1 MAKVELKN
9 LSKTYDKK
17 ILALEDI
24 NLTIEDGQFFV
35 LLGPSGAGKTTT
47 LRCIAGLE
55 KIDSGSVLF
64 NNESVTEDQPASRD
78 VSFVFQQFSLY
89 PHYTVYENLAFPL
102 RSPMRKL
109 PEDEIK
115 TKIENI
121 SKMLKISN
129 KLKNKATELSGGE
142 MQRVA
147 IGRALVREP
156 SIYLMDEPL
165 SSLDAKLRESLRVEL
180 KNIQTNL
187 NATILYVTHDQAEAT
202 TLADKI
208 GVLKEG
214 KIVQIGTPEEIYEN
228 PNSIYVSPRLGSP
241 KSNVLPGSLFN
252 INDNIP
258 TFGIRP
264 ENILLGTGNYS
275 GKIVS
280 IENLGSET
288 VVAINFEGHEVLSSI
303 QGAYKS
309 SINETINFDIN
320 TNKVLKFNKEGNR
333 INER

>member
-9 LSKTYDKK
+9 LFKTYNKK
-17 ILALEDI
+17 IEALHDI
-24 NLTIEDGQFFV
+24 NFTIEDGQFFV

-55 KIDSGSVLF
+55 KIDSGNVLF
-64 NNESVTEDQPASRD
+64 NDESVTEDQPASRD
-78 VSFVFQQFSLY
+78 VCFVFQQYSLY
-89 PHYTVYENLAFPL
+89 PHYSVYENLAFPL

-109 PEDEIK
+109 PENEIK
-115 TKIENI
+115 NKVESIA
-121 SKMLKISN
+121 SMLKISN
-129 KLKNKATELSGGE
+129 KLNNKATQLSGGE

-156 SIYLMDEPL
+156 NLYLMDEPL

-214 KIVQIGTPEEIYEN
+214 RIVQIGTPEEIYEN
-228 PNSIYVSPRLGSP
+228 PNSIYVSQRLGSP
-241 KSNVLPGSLFN
+241 KINILPGSLFGM
-252 INDNIP
+252 NDVP

-264 ENILLGTGNYS
+264 ENISISSGNHS
-275 GKIVS
+275 AKIIS

-288 VVAINFEGHEVLSSI
+288 VVALNFKDQEILVSI
-303 QGAYKS
+303 QGNYKS

-320 TNKVLKFNKEGNR
+320 TKKVLNFDEKGNR
-333 INER
+333 IYER

>member
-1 MAKVELKN
+1 MAKVELKK
-9 LSKTYDKK
+9 LFKTYNKK
-17 ILALEDI
+17 IKALEDI

-55 KIDSGSVLF
+55 KIDSGDVLF
-64 NNESVTEDQPASRD
+64 NDENITHDQPASRD
-78 VSFVFQQFSLY
+78 VTFVFQQYSLY

-109 PEDEIK
+109 PEEEIK
-115 TKIENI
+115 NKVEKIAE
-121 SKMLKISN
+121 MLKITN

-156 SIYLMDEPL
+156 NIYLMDEPL
-165 SSLDAKLRESLRVEL
+165 SSLDAKLRETLRVEL
-180 KNIQTNL
+180 KNIQLNL

-228 PNSIYVSPRLGSP
+228 PNSIYVSQRLGSP
-241 KSNVLPGSLFN
+241 KINILPGSLFKLDN
-252 INDNIP
+252 NIP
-258 TFGIRP
+258 KIGLRP
-264 ENILLGTGNYS
+264 ENIELGDGPYE
-275 GKIVS
+275 GRVIS

-288 VVAINFEGHEVLSSI
+288 VVAINFQDNEILASI
-303 QGAYKS
+303 QGSY
-309 SINETINFDIN
+309 
-320 TNKVLKFNKEGNR
+320 R
-333 INER
+333 